1 MADDTATMES
11 VAPPNLTQANQPIY
25 GDPGEPQE
33 PSTVV
38 PAGAPNPAAAAP
50 GPAKGGLWAGI
61 LSGALT
67 GLAGAAQ
74 VRGRGGFG
82 AGAAAGVENYEKQQ
96 QINLENQQRGQQ
108 IQFESARAA
117 AETADALTRAKQ
129 EDRASKLT
137 QAQIDQLNSN
147 TQAYLQDHNISPNL
161 TVAGSTPNEIHTA
174 ANGGLTTLAQQ
185 NDGKVPRAATFGS
198 PVGVGENPDTH
209 SIVVYHG
216 NQQPGADKRGV
227 VDDYLRATRG
237 LPSTDTEWS
246 TGFGKVAPG
255 EDVPAQGLKSRDA
268 RSVGQDDQFVTAMQ
282 FRQVPTVPFKDG
294 RVDTGAAASMQQ
306 TLQQQ
311 ADNYSKL
318 PNAKPDYAA
327 ALQKKADAFA
337 GVTKDA
343 VATAAQSDSQR
354 IAATAPAEA
363 AAAGSKTTAE
373 QSAMEPFKQKERQF
387 QAGLTL
393 NTDAAKS
400 ANEQNQKYWA
410 DPQHGYLQAN
420 SNFNMVDHAID
431 QASDG
436 NGLATSFIP
445 AMEALGVSVA
455 QGSHRVAPA
464 DSAAAGAPGGWAER
478 FNAWVDKASQGKTSP
493 QLVQEGHTLINDLR
507 QLGLQQGSR
516 DSRRWQRRAG
526 RFRIHQMPA

>member
-1 MADDTATMES
+1 M
-11 VAPPNLTQANQPIY
+11 
-25 GDPGEPQE
+25 
-33 PSTVV
+33 PSRII
-38 PAGAPNPAAAAP
+38 
-50 GPAKGGLWAGI
+50 W
-61 LSGALT
+61 
-67 GLAGAAQ
+67 
-74 VRGRGGFG
+74 
-82 AGAAAGVENYEKQQ
+82 
-96 QINLENQQRGQQ
+96 
-108 IQFESARAA
+108 
-117 AETADALTRAKQ
+117 
-129 EDRASKLT
+129 
-137 QAQIDQLNSN
+137 
-147 TQAYLQDHNISPNL
+147 
-161 TVAGSTPNEIHTA
+161 
-174 ANGGLTTLAQQ
+174 
-185 NDGKVPRAATFGS
+185 KVPRAPTFGS
-198 PVGVGENPDTH
+198 PVGVGKIQYTH

-464 DSAAAGAPGGWAER
+464 DAAAAGAPGGWAER
-478 FNAWVDKASQGKTSP
+478 FNAWVDKSSQGKTSP

-507 QLGLQQGSR
+507 QSAYNKALGQAQMAATSGKISVSPNACIESRGKNHNARQSDHAYGSGCPRPRKKWPDVLGKFEDPRNHWARGVNDASNGNRAARFRFRLEQGSPSDGSFGR
-516 DSRRWQRRAG
+516 TAAVASGTQTAPGATDTEYDWSAAKSPTSSARITPSTGTAILPRARGIDFLRPLKKALASPHRRTPRSTSSTL
-526 RFRIHQMPA
+526 